1 MNASEKLETNIPTP
15 EQEQLPKNPEVGFE
29 IDDEQKFEQHRDQI
43 LGDEESRASQTK
55 EDGIARLDR
64 TSHSYELPEEDIASI
79 RQESQVDARLKSNSD
94 EIDQLTRNTSEQIH
108 RVGDGG
114 ESEHVSEMAEKLTA
128 SESVNPNTQEITN
141 DNDLETFAK
150 AQEEKVLG
158 VIELV
163 SKLSGE
169 EATVFVAEYNKN
181 NPDSLKS
188 QELRLIR
195 ADEGT
200 MFVVNEHG
208 SIEKMSVT
216 KENAKEMLIGIKARD
231 EILKG
236 KSYELRK
243 AILERS
249 DGIIMTHEA
258 YTYGETPQGN
268 TLDSFLDNP
277 ENWVTERRALHEQ
290 IVNEEYRKAVALSER
305 LDDPEPTIYAL
316 RGNTAAGKTTA
327 VRNNEIFSKALDA
340 KGQPSGAINPDTYK
354 GGLRS
359 AEAVE
364 GRQIV
369 GHQQTHEEGSMLA
382 RKISEKITKS
392 ESSMVIDKRM
402 NKEKNIT
409 ELIKTAEG
417 NGKKIKILDV
427 DVPLEVSLVRV
438 LGREIGGEDPT
449 VPFGAV
455 VEGFEGVRKNRA
467 SLLEQVANDPK
478 IKDYVLMVAD
488 EKGNSVKVAE
498 KVDGKLVILKGQED
512 AFQRAVDKGTESSV
526 TEMAQTVI
534 DDAYVKKILGRTPE
548 SMQSKVR
555 ASLERYKG
563 RTLKDALDEHA
574 SKLNPN

>member
-1 MNASEKLETNIPTP
+1 MK
-15 EQEQLPKNPEVGFE
+15 QEQLAQVPQEQVPEISESSEELSPEKITVLAESKETALDELKERSQQETTTFE
-29 IDDEQKFEQHRDQI
+29 NSFAESAKG
-43 LGDEESRASQTK
+43 LGAT
-55 EDGIARLDR
+55 
-64 TSHSYELPEEDIASI
+64 PEEIAPVTG
-79 RQESQVDARLKSNSD
+79 Q
-94 EIDQLTRNTSEQIH
+94 IDQLEGQKEQVVKTAREQIEATAQ
-108 RVGDGG
+108 V
-114 ESEHVSEMAEKLTA
+114 ETA
-128 SESVNPNTQEITN
+128 SETQQPIATESVAPNTQEAANEI
-141 DNDLETFAK
+141 DPEAFAK
-150 AQEEKVLG
+150 AQEEKVRG
-158 VIELV
+158 VTEQL
-163 SKLSGE
+163 SNLSGE
-169 EATVFVAEYNKN
+169 EAVAFVAEYNKN
-181 NPDSLKS
+181 NPDSLKG
-188 QELRLIR
+188 QELRLMR
-195 ADEGT
+195 ADGEK
-200 MFVVNEHG
+200 MFVVNERG
-208 SIEKMSVT
+208 SLEEISVT
-216 KENAKEMLIGIKARD
+216 KENAKEMLLGIKAKD
-231 EILKG
+231 ELLKG

-249 DGIIMTHEA
+249 EGGIVTHEA
-258 YTYGETPQGN
+258 YTYGEVPQGN
-268 TLDSFLDNP
+268 ALDSFLDNP

-290 IVNEEYRKAVALSER
+290 IVSEEYGKAAALSER

-327 VRNNEIFSKALDA
+327 IRNNEIFSKALDA

-354 GGLRS
+354 GELKS
-359 AEAVE
+359 TEAVE
-364 GRQIV
+364 GRQTV

-409 ELIKTAEG
+409 ELIKTAEES
-417 NGKKIKILDV
+417 GKKIKILDV
-427 DVPLEVSLVRV
+427 DVPFEVSLVRV

-455 VEGFEGVRKNRA
+455 AEGFEGVRKNRA

-488 EKGNSVKVAE
+488 EKGSSVKVAE
-498 KVDGKLVILKGQED
+498 KIDGKLVILEGQEE

-534 DDAYVKKILGRTPE
+534 DDVYVAKIMDRTPE

-563 RTLKDALDEHA
+563 KTLKDALDEHS
-574 SKLNPN
+574 SKLNPE